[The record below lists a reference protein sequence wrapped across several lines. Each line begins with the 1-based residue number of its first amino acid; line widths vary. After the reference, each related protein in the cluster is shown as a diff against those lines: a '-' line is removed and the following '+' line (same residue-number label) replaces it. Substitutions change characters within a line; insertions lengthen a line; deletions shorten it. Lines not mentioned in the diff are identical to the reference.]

1 MISTDGI
8 HLQYL
13 NVRLIRIRLNADIDL
28 DIPNGHQGL
37 EKYCASLGHKANHS
51 FVPNAEWA
59 LVEVGYKILEIKAN
73 HPNHPCRTGTYLSL
87 SQTASKVWTDT
98 WFGQP
103 RAHQEG

>member
-1 MISTDGI
+1 MFIFVIFTDWIG
-8 HLQYL
+8 LGSWTDYL

-73 HPNHPCRTGTYLSL
+73 HPCRTGTYISL
-87 SQTASKVWTDT
+87 SQTAS
-98 WFGQP
+98 
-103 RAHQEG
+103 

>member
-1 MISTDGI
+1 MFILVISTGWI
-8 HLQYL
+8 HLKHLQYL

-59 LVEVGYKILEIKAN
+59 LVEVGYRILEIKAK
-73 HPNHPCRTGTYLSL
+73 HTYISL
-87 SQTASKVWTDT
+87 FTHSIQGLD
-98 WFGQP
+98 
-103 RAHQEG
+103 

>member
-1 MISTDGI
+1 MFIFVKSTDGI

-73 HPNHPCRTGTYLSL
+73 HPCRTGTYISL
-87 SQTASKVWTDT
+87 SQTAS
-98 WFGQP
+98 
-103 RAHQEG
+103 